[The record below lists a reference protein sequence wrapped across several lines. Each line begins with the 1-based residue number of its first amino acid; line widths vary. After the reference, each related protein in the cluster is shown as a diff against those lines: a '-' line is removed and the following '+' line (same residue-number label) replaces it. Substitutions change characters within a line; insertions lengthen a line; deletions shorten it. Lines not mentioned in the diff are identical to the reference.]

1 MNNTNQNEETVDKTV
16 FPQYTQPY
24 KEPES
29 QNDSGSVFLGILSF
43 LQPMA
48 GLIAY
53 FAVKCA
59 SPKRAKS
66 ALIGALAGIV
76 ISVITVMISAGTM
89 IGSITSLINMAGGL
103 DSAQDVWDVPETY
116 ARVIVNNMKSKITC
130 QI

>member
-1 MNNTNQNEETVDKTV
+1 MNETEKNMNPTTEDVDKTV
-16 FPQYTQPY
+16 FPQYNQPY

-29 QNDSGSVFLGILSF
+29 EQDSGSVFLGILSF

-53 FAVKCA
+53 LAVKCA

-66 ALIGALAGIV
+66 ALIGALVGIV
-76 ISVITVMISAGTM
+76 ISVITVMISAGAM

-116 ARVIVNNMKSKITC
+116 ETVDVDWEITA
-130 QI
+130 

>member
-1 MNNTNQNEETVDKTV
+1 MNETEKNMNPTTEDVDKTV

-29 QNDSGSVFLGILSF
+29 QDDSGSIFLGILSF

-53 FAVKCA
+53 FAVKCS
-59 SPKRAKS
+59 SPQRAKS

-76 ISVITVMISAGTM
+76 ISVITVMISAGAM
-89 IGSITSLINMAGGL
+89 IGSITSLINMTGGMGMT
-103 DSAQDVWDVPETY
+103 QDMWDVPETY
-116 ARVIVNNMKSKITC
+116 ETVDVDWEITA
-130 QI
+130 

>member
-1 MNNTNQNEETVDKTV
+1 MNETEKNMNPTTEDVDKTV
-16 FPQYTQPY
+16 FPQYNKPY

-29 QNDSGSVFLGILSF
+29 EQDSGSVFLGILSF

-53 FAVKCA
+53 LAVKCA

-76 ISVITVMISAGTM
+76 ISVITVMISAGAM

-116 ARVIVNNMKSKITC
+116 ETVDVDWEITA
-130 QI
+130 

>member
-1 MNNTNQNEETVDKTV
+1 MNETEKNMNPTTEDIDKTV
-16 FPQYTQPY
+16 FPQYNQPY

-43 LQPMA
+43 FQPMA

-53 FAVKCA
+53 LAVKYA
-59 SPKRAKS
+59 SPNRAKS

-76 ISVITVMISAGTM
+76 ISVITVMISAGVM
-89 IGSITSLINMAGGL
+89 VGSITSLINMAGGL

-116 ARVIVNNMKSKITC
+116 DTVDVDWEITA
-130 QI
+130 

>member
-1 MNNTNQNEETVDKTV
+1 MNETEKNMNPTTEDVDKTV

-53 FAVKCA
+53 LAVKCA
-59 SPKRAKS
+59 SPQRAKS
-66 ALIGALAGIV
+66 ALIGALVGII
-76 ISVITVMISAGTM
+76 ISVITVMISAGAM

-103 DSAQDVWDVPETY
+103 DSAQDVWDVPETLETVE
-116 ARVIVNNMKSKITC
+116 AEWEVVA
-130 QI
+130 

>member
-1 MNNTNQNEETVDKTV
+1 MNETEKNMNPTTEDVDKTV
-16 FPQYTQPY
+16 FPQYNQPY

-53 FAVKCA
+53 FAVKCS
-59 SPKRAKS
+59 SPQRAKS

-76 ISVITVMISAGTM
+76 ISVITVMISAGAM
-89 IGSITSLINMAGGL
+89 IGSITSLINMTGGMGMT
-103 DSAQDVWDVPETY
+103 QDMWDVPETY
-116 ARVIVNNMKSKITC
+116 ETVDVDWEITA
-130 QI
+130 

>member
-1 MNNTNQNEETVDKTV
+1 MNETDKNMNTTEETVDKTV

-29 QNDSGSVFLGILSF
+29 EKDSGSVFLGILSF

-53 FAVKCA
+53 LAVKCA

-66 ALIGALAGIV
+66 ALIGALLGLAL
-76 ISVITVMISAGTM
+76 SLITVMISAGAM
-89 IGSITSLINMAGGL
+89 IGSITSLIEMAGGFG
-103 DSAQDVWDVPETY
+103 QTQGMWDVSETY
-116 ARVIVNNMKSKITC
+116 ETVEREWKITA
-130 QI
+130 

>member
-1 MNNTNQNEETVDKTV
+1 MNETEKNMNPTTEDVDKTV

-53 FAVKCA
+53 LVVKCA

-66 ALIGALAGIV
+66 ALIGALVGIV
-76 ISVITVMISAGTM
+76 ISVITVMISAGAM
-89 IGSITSLINMAGGL
+89 IGSITSLIDMAGGMGVE
-103 DSAQDVWDVPETY
+103 QDVWDVPETY
-116 ARVIVNNMKSKITC
+116 ETVDVDWEITA
-130 QI
+130 

>member
-1 MNNTNQNEETVDKTV
+1 MNETEKNMNPTTEDVDKTV

-29 QNDSGSVFLGILSF
+29 EQDSGSVFLGILSF

-48 GLIAY
+48 GLISY
-53 FAVKCA
+53 LAVKCA

-66 ALIGALAGIV
+66 ARIGALVGIV
-76 ISVITVMISAGTM
+76 ISVITVMISAGAM

-116 ARVIVNNMKSKITC
+116 ETVDVDWEITA
-130 QI
+130 

>member
-1 MNNTNQNEETVDKTV
+1 MNEKMNVMDSGADNIDRTV
-16 FPQYTQPY
+16 FPQYNQPY

-29 QNDSGSVFLGILSF
+29 EKDSVSVFLGILSF

-53 FAVKCA
+53 LAVKCA

-66 ALIGALAGIV
+66 ALIGALVGIV
-76 ISVITVMISAGTM
+76 ISVITVMISAGAM

-116 ARVIVNNMKSKITC
+116 ETVDVDWEVVA
-130 QI
+130 

>member
-1 MNNTNQNEETVDKTV
+1 MNETEKNMNPTTEDVDKTV

-29 QNDSGSVFLGILSF
+29 EKDSGSIFLGILSF

-53 FAVKCA
+53 LAVKCA

-66 ALIGALAGIV
+66 ALIGALVGIV
-76 ISVITVMISAGTM
+76 ISVITVMISAGAM
-89 IGSITSLINMAGGL
+89 IGSITSLIDMAGGMGMT
-103 DSAQDVWDVPETY
+103 QDMWDVPETY
-116 ARVIVNNMKSKITC
+116 ETVDVDWEITA
-130 QI
+130 

>member
-1 MNNTNQNEETVDKTV
+1 MNETEKNMNPTTEDVDTTV
-16 FPQYTQPY
+16 FPLYTQPY
-24 KEPES
+24 KGPES
-29 QNDSGSVFLGILSF
+29 QNDSGSIFLGILSF

-53 FAVKCA
+53 LAVKCA

-66 ALIGALAGIV
+66 ALIGALVGIV

-116 ARVIVNNMKSKITC
+116 ETVDVDWEITA
-130 QI
+130 

>member
-1 MNNTNQNEETVDKTV
+1 MNETEKNMNPTTEDVDTTV
-16 FPQYTQPY
+16 FPQYNQPY

-48 GLIAY
+48 GLIAC

-66 ALIGALAGIV
+66 ALIGALVGIV
-76 ISVITVMISAGTM
+76 ISVITVMISAGAM
-89 IGSITSLINMAGGL
+89 IGSITSLIDMAGGMG
-103 DSAQDVWDVPETY
+103 AEQDVWDVPETY
-116 ARVIVNNMKSKITC
+116 ETVEAEWEVVV
-130 QI
+130 

>member
-1 MNNTNQNEETVDKTV
+1 MNETEKNMNPTTEDVDKTV
-16 FPQYTQPY
+16 FPQYNQPY

-53 FAVKCA
+53 LAVKCA

-66 ALIGALAGIV
+66 ALIGALVGIV
-76 ISVITVMISAGTM
+76 ISVITVMISAGAM

-103 DSAQDVWDVPETY
+103 DSAQVVWDVPETY
-116 ARVIVNNMKSKITC
+116 ETVDVDWEITA
-130 QI
+130 